1 MILISGATPEVDLP
15 IALRSRI
22 EERMAFMAQGEPFDP
37 DLHGLIVVVESGDS
51 LDALSSV
58 IGFDILISSF
68 TGLRFGEPGFE
79 PTFEVLEE
87 SPACYELV
95 FIHGDGD
102 DGIVIFIPKGVEI
115 DPELLAYCQTYAT
128 AAPGVD
134 TP

>member
-1 MILISGATPEVDLP
+1 MILISGDTPEVDLP
-15 IALRSRI
+15 IALLGRI
-22 EERMAFMAQGEPFDP
+22 KERMACMAQDEPFDS
-37 DLHGLIVVVESGDS
+37 DIHGQIVVIEAGDS
-51 LDALSSV
+51 LGALPSV
-58 IGFDILISSF
+58 IGFDILINSF

-87 SPACYELV
+87 SPVCYELV

-115 DPELLAYCQTYAT
+115 DPALLAYCETYAT

>member
-1 MILISGATPEVDLP
+1 MLELDLP
-15 IALRSRI
+15 IDLLSRI
-22 EERMAFMAQGEPFDP
+22 EERMAHMAQDEPFDP
-37 DLHGLIVVVESGDS
+37 DIHGQIVVVEEGDS

-58 IGFDILISSF
+58 ICFDILTNSF
-68 TGLRFGEPGFE
+68 TGLRFGDSGFE

-87 SPACYELV
+87 SPDCYELV
-95 FIHGDGD
+95 FIHGEGD

-115 DPELLAYCQTYAT
+115 DLELLAYCQTYAT

>member
-1 MILISGATPEVDLP
+1 MILISGLTPEVELP
-15 IALRSRI
+15 IDILGRI
-22 EERMAFMAQGEPFDP
+22 EERMACMAQDEPFDP
-37 DLHGLIVVVESGDS
+37 DLHGQIVVIEAGDG
-51 LDALSSV
+51 LGALSSV
-58 IGFDILISSF
+58 IGFDILTNSI
-68 TGLRFGEPGFE
+68 TGHRFGDPGFE

-87 SPACYELV
+87 SLACYELV

-134 TP
+134 MQ

>member
-1 MILISGATPEVDLP
+1 MIVISGDTPEVDLL
-15 IALRSRI
+15 IDLRGRI
-22 EERMAFMAQGEPFDP
+22 DERMACMAQDEPFDP
-37 DLHGLIVVVESGDS
+37 DLHGRIMVIEAGDS

-58 IGFDILISSF
+58 IGFDILTNSF
-68 TGLRFGEPGFE
+68 TGLRFGEPSFE

-87 SPACYELV
+87 SPDCYELV

-115 DPELLAYCQTYAT
+115 DRELLAYCQAYAT

-134 TP
+134 TI

>member
-1 MILISGATPEVDLP
+1 MILISGSTPEVDLP

-22 EERMAFMAQGEPFDP
+22 EERMACMAQDEPFDSY
-37 DLHGLIVVVESGDS
+37 LHGQIVVIEAGDS
-51 LDALSSV
+51 LDDISSA
-58 IGFDILISSF
+58 IGFDILTTSF

-79 PTFEVLEE
+79 PTFEVLED
-87 SPACYELV
+87 SPDCYELV
-95 FIHGDGD
+95 FTHGDGD

-115 DPELLAYCQTYAT
+115 DPELLAYCLTYAT